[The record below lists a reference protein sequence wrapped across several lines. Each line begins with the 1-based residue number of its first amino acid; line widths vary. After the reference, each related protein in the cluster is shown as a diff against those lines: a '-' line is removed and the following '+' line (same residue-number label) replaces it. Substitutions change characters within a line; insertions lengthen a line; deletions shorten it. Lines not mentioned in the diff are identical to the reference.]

1 MIDEVSD
8 VFGWERKHTIKALNG
23 KVSLGA
29 KAKKRGS
36 KPKFGTAET
45 EVIIAIWKLSE
56 QPCSLRPKETLP
68 DWLPSYEKHYGPLDE
83 DIQKRITSYSARALD
98 RIAAPHR
105 ASGEGGRR
113 GRKTGRTNHRLK
125 TLIPHSMRPS
135 RSGYTRLDGSRHS
148 EPRWRQ
154 QR

>member
-68 DWLPSYEKHYGPLDE
+68 DWLPSYEKHYGPLVE
-83 DIQKRITSYSARALD
+83 DIQKGGGKAFAIGANLSVPSELGTLVSRAGKLAGTPLTAL
-98 RIAAPHR
+98 INN
-105 ASGEGGRR
+105 AS
-113 GRKTGRTNHRLK
+113 TFDLS
-125 TLIPHSMRPS
+125 LIHI
-135 RSGYTRLDGSRHS
+135 
-148 EPRWRQ
+148 
-154 QR
+154 